1 MGGVPPYGYRVENRK
16 LVVDDERAAHVRWIF
31 ARFLEIGSCTEL
43 AREVGARGIRT
54 PRGNRID
61 KKYIYRMLNN
71 RAYIGEAVHKG
82 DSYPGEHDAIIDR
95 ETWDRVHA
103 ILQESPRKRA
113 ARTRA
118 DTPALLKG
126 LLFGPDGAAFSPT
139 HTRKGGQALPL
150 LCQPDG
156 AEAWRRVVPGRPRA
170 CGRDRGRRHRPAA
183 RRVPPA
189 RDRGGDVEGGA
200 GPGRR
205 HHRGRRP
212 RGPAAARPAVGRT
225 LPRRAGAHRGAAG
238 RARRH
243 RHGRAERPAPRRR
256 PRRPRARD
264 AGRQTSERPHDPRR
278 RRSPR
283 P

>member
-1 MGGVPPYGYRVENRK
+1 
-16 LVVDDERAAHVRWIF
+16 
-31 ARFLEIGSCTEL
+31 
-43 AREVGARGIRT
+43 
-54 PRGNRID
+54 
-61 KKYIYRMLNN
+61 MLNN

-82 DSYPGEHDAIIDR
+82 ESYPGEHDAIIDR

-118 DTPALLKG
+118 ETPALLKG
-126 LLFGPDGAAFSPT
+126 CCSAPMARRSRRPT
-139 HTRKGGQALPL
+139 PARATALPL

-156 AEAWRRVVPGRPRA
+156 AEARRRIVPCRPRA
-170 CGRDRGRRHRPAA
+170 RGRDRGRRHRPAA

-189 RDRGGDVEGGA
+189 RDRGGHVEGGA
-200 GPGRR
+200 RPRRR

-243 RHGRAERPAPRRR
+243 RRGRAQRPPARRR
-256 PRRPRARD
+256 PRWPRARD
-264 AGRQTSERPHDPRR
+264 AGRRDREAA
-278 RRSPR
+278 
-283 P
+283 